1 MKRRS
6 GAGGAA
12 SKARGRKT
20 VKLKRRNVPREV
32 ARRNSSAASHKG
44 DFARLSGELNEA
56 REQQAATAS
65 VLKAIS
71 HSTFD
76 LVKVLNTALEAAA
89 RLSDADKGV
98 ILRPTGEEATYYVA
112 ASYRH
117 TSAFIEHQRHLTRFA
132 QGDQQLSFR
141 FAQDIGVRRRN
152 GGATLRG

>member
-6 GAGGAA
+6 RAGGPA

-76 LVKVLNTALEAAA
+76 LAKVLNTALEAAA

-117 TSAFIEHQRHLTRFA
+117 TS
-132 QGDQQLSFR
+132 
-141 FAQDIGVRRRN
+141 VY
-152 GGATLRG
+152 